1 MPEFSTWPAPAKLNL
16 FLHITGR
23 RPDGYHT
30 IETCFQLLDWGD
42 EIELAVTEDGA
53 IVRQAG
59 MKGVS
64 PEDDLAVRAARLL
77 QTSAPTRLGAVIR
90 VRKHVS
96 AGAGLGGGSS
106 DAATVLLAL
115 NELWSCGLSRMELS
129 RLGARLGA
137 DVPAF
142 VHGLSAWAGG
152 RGDQLEPVSLGDRHY
167 VLVFPDVHV
176 STADL
181 FAAADLKRDC
191 ASVDFNGFDP
201 LTGVNV
207 FEPVVR
213 ARYPAVDQA
222 MRELQAHGRP
232 RLTGTGSCIFL
243 PVEDKFSAESITH
256 QLECRYNVCCVD
268 GVDRSPVLAKR
279 TGGN

>member
-1 MPEFSTWPAPAKLNL
+1 MQDANVAV
-16 FLHITGR
+16 ITGGTGALGRAIVPLLIR
-23 RPDGYHT
+23 RK
-30 IETCFQLLDWGD
+30 FK
-42 EIELAVTEDGA
+42 LAVSYIIPEEASEFEDEVGFDNDEG
-53 IVRQAG
+53 ILRRVDCTD
-59 MKGVS
+59 
-64 PEDDLAVRAARLL
+64 PEQVAAFMNEV
-77 QTSAPTRLGAVIR
+77 AEAYG
-90 VRKHVS
+90 
-96 AGAGLGGGSS
+96 
-106 DAATVLLAL
+106 TVNVLCSLV
-115 NELWSCGLSRMELS
+115 G
-129 RLGARLGA
+129 
-137 DVPAF
+137 
-142 VHGLSAWAGG
+142 AWAGG

-213 ARYPAVDQA
+213 ARHPAVDQA